1 MLRYLFRVAAVPLG
15 QESLIN
21 TDAEGTSTY
30 ALYSFTSPKYLKQAT
45 KHQRCPMHRQMPK

>member
-1 MLRYLFRVAAVPLG
+1 MLRYLFYEDAVPLG
-15 QESLIN
+15 QGISFTNIAVGV
-21 TDAEGTSTY
+21 TPY